1 MKKNLLIY
9 LTFIGLAAI
18 LAGCEK
24 DGTIVTMSS
33 SPVPPTL
40 TTVPDLTLVR
50 ANGNNVLEFVGN
62 PVDPG
67 FTASATYY
75 LDVCAAGNNFDDFLT
90 VWSGNQ
96 PKSMKITV
104 SDLNGALLRKF
115 PADAST
121 PIDIRLR
128 AVLTVDAGTGAAG
141 TGANPFSYTSAAK
154 NGSVTLYGLPRLDL
168 INSGLTQKIESALGD
183 GKYMGYVKLDVAK
196 PFTLLNPDLNITYGG
211 SAKTLQTNGP
221 AFVPEASGWNK
232 MTVDV
237 PGMKYELSP
246 FAIGLIGSATPN
258 GWSAPDS
265 KMEYDAAGGFWHI
278 TLNLVVGHVKFRVN
292 DTWEDGI
299 NLGLGDDTHPGYS
312 LSNLWNN
319 GSSKDIPIDAAG
331 NYTVKLIIGS
341 STYSATIT
349 KN

>member
-1 MKKNLLIY
+1 VKN
-9 LTFIGLAAI
+9 A
-18 LAGCEK
+18 
-24 DGTIVTMSS
+24 
-33 SPVPPTL
+33 
-40 TTVPDLTLVR
+40 
-50 ANGNNVLEFVGN
+50 
-62 PVDPG
+62 
-67 FTASATYY
+67 
-75 LDVCAAGNNFDDFLT
+75 
-90 VWSGNQ
+90 
-96 PKSMKITV
+96 
-104 SDLNGALLRKF
+104 
-115 PADAST
+115 
-121 PIDIRLR
+121 
-128 AVLTVDAGTGAAG
+128 
-141 TGANPFSYTSAAK
+141 
-154 NGSVTLYGLPRLDL
+154 SVTLYGLPRLDL

-221 AFVPEASGWNK
+221 AFVPEANGWNK

-265 KMEYDAAGGFWHI
+265 KMEYDPAGGFWHV

-292 DTWEDGI
+292 DKWDGGI
-299 NLGLGDDTHPGYS
+299 NLGLGDASNPGYS

-319 GSSKDIPIDAAG
+319 GGSKDIPIDAAG
-331 NYTVKLIIGS
+331 NYTVKLFIGS
-341 STYSATIT
+341 STYSCTFT

>member
-1 MKKNLLIY
+1 MIY

-40 TTVPDLTLVR
+40 STVPDLTLVR

-67 FTASATYY
+67 FTASAMYY
-75 LDVCAAGNNFDDFLT
+75 IDICAAGNNFDDFLT

-104 SDLNGALLRKF
+104 GDLNGALLRKF

-128 AVLTVDAGTGAAG
+128 AVLTVDAGTGAPG
-141 TGANPFSYTSAAK
+141 TGANPFSYASAAK
-154 NGSVTLYGLPRLDL
+154 NSSVTLYGLPRLDL

-183 GKYMGYVKLDVAK
+183 GKYMGYIKLDVTK
-196 PFTLLNPDLNITYGG
+196 SFTLLDPDLNITYGG
-211 SAKTLQTNGP
+211 SAKTLQANGP
-221 AFVPEASGWNK
+221 AFVPEANGWNK

-246 FAIGLIGSATPN
+246 FA
-258 GWSAPDS
+258 
-265 KMEYDAAGGFWHI
+265 
-278 TLNLVVGHVKFRVN
+278 V
-292 DTWEDGI
+292 
-299 NLGLGDDTHPGYS
+299 
-312 LSNLWNN
+312 
-319 GSSKDIPIDAAG
+319 
-331 NYTVKLIIGS
+331 
-341 STYSATIT
+341 
-349 KN
+349 